1 MLLLSK
7 PATQDR
13 LNAAVI
19 EVIGLN
25 VMGSVNI
32 PGMWDAEKTI
42 LYIEKRLKKPIEYQ
56 IYNEEG
62 TWFFIHNKVIHFA
75 PNRVLIRPLQT
86 IITP

>member
-13 LNAAVI
+13 LNAAVF

-25 VMGSVNI
+25 VMGSVGI
-32 PGMWDAEKTI
+32 PGRWDAEKAI
-42 LYIEKRLKKPIEYQ
+42 QYIEKRLKESITQ
-56 IYNEEG
+56 QMFSEEG
-62 TWFFIHNKVIHFA
+62 TQFYAKNKVIHFS
-75 PNRVLIRPLQT
+75 PTGVLIEPVQT